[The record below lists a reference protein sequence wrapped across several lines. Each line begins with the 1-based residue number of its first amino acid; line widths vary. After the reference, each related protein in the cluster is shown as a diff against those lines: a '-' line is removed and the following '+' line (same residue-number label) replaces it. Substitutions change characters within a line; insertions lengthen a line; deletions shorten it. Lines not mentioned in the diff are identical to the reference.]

1 MSRANENQYAPDYVS
16 PPGET
21 LGEILETVGM
31 SQAELADR
39 TGRAKKTINEI
50 VKGKA
55 PITPKI
61 ALEFENV
68 LGISASFW
76 NNRESQF
83 REHFAR
89 YEEQERLKKHLKWL
103 DLFPVRQMVKLG
115 WIEGFKDKVQQLRKI
130 LKFFQISS
138 PDQWERYVRNYTGQ
152 VAFRK
157 SETFKNN
164 IPATIAWLRQGEIQA
179 KAIQCPPYD
188 SGKFREALVAIRSLT
203 RELPETFH
211 SQIIDLAAAAGLA
224 LVFVPE
230 LPSTKI
236 SAATRWLSPTK
247 PMIQLSLLYKKNDQF
262 WFSFFHE
269 AAHILLH
276 GKRDFFIQNG
286 DDQVGE
292 KENEANSFAANF
304 LIPPAQFRSLIK
316 YGRPSKDR
324 VLQFASDLGIAPG
337 IIVGRLQREGIL
349 HWSHYNDLRVSLEWA
364 NE

>member
-1 MSRANENQYAPDYVS
+1 MSRANENQYGPDYVS

-21 LGEILETVGM
+21 LSEILGMIGM

-55 PITPKI
+55 HITPKI
-61 ALEFENV
+61 ALEFETV
-68 LGISASFW
+68 LGVSASFW
-76 NNRESQF
+76 NNRETQF
-83 REHFAR
+83 REYSAR
-89 YEEQERLKKHLKWL
+89 IEEQERLKKHFRWL
-103 DLFPVRQMVKLG
+103 DQFPVSKMVKLG
-115 WIEGFKDKVQQLRKI
+115 WVEGFKDKVQQLREM

-138 PDQWERYVRNYTGQ
+138 PGQWERYVKTYTDQ
-152 VAFRK
+152 VVFRK

-179 KAIQCPPYD
+179 RTAQCRSFD
-188 SGKFREALVAIRSLT
+188 SGRFREALGAIRSLT
-203 RELPETFH
+203 IEPPETFR
-211 SQIIDLAAAAGLA
+211 SKMVDLAADAGLA

-269 AAHILLH
+269 AAHIILH

-286 DDQVGE
+286 DDQPGE
-292 KENEANSFAANF
+292 KENAANSYAANF
-304 LIPPAQFRSLIK
+304 LILPAQFRALVK
-316 YGRPSKDR
+316 YGKPSKDR

-337 IIVGRLQREGIL
+337 IIVGRLQRDKIL
-349 HWSHYNDLRVSLEWA
+349 PWSHYNDLKASFEWA
-364 NE
+364 DA